1 MRANRS
7 RDTQPEIRLRRVLH
21 RRGHRFRV
29 GHSVLATGISVR
41 PDIVFTRQRVAVF
54 VDGCFWH
61 SCAEHGTTPA
71 VNRRY
76 WLPKLSRVAE
86 RDRRVCKA
94 LSAAG
99 WRVIRVWEH
108 VPAENAANEV
118 EAALRDA

>member
-1 MRANRS
+1 M
-7 RDTQPEIRLRRVLH
+7 
-21 RRGHRFRV
+21 
-29 GHSVLATGISVR
+29 
-41 PDIVFTRQRVAVF
+41 AVF